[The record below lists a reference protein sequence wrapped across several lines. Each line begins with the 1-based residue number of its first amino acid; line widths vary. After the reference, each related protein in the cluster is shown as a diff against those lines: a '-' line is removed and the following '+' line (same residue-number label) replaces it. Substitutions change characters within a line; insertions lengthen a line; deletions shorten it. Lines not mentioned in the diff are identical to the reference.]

1 MGVGFRAQ
9 SLRVLE
15 VRVLELGPLAVES
28 SGGYHVV
35 YKVALVEMGIRNRSH
50 HLYDYRKM

>member
-15 VRVLELGPLAVES
+15 VRVLELGPLVVGCW
-28 SGGYHVV
+28 GGYHVV
-35 YKVALVEMGIRNRSH
+35 YKVALVEMGIPNRSH